1 MKISANKLISIIQEA
16 IRKTFLS
23 LNEYH
28 LDSLDELMEYMWLK
42 PKDTGL
48 NVDIFV
54 DDGGSYRLHH
64 HKLILFARNGYNKTD
79 EDFIPISIERNPQI
93 MKRKSLIKLL
103 PKDLSEVR
111 TFIKQN
117 LLNLYNLADRQISQI
132 EFSLKIDKINRTTN
146 EARGFLT
153 EMATLRKED
162 SGLPMDVWI
171 DEGMTYIRHAP
182 RMKFKASN
190 EQRTTREFS
199 SILITNPPVIENLPE
214 KSNLEKRDI
223 EKLKTFVEDNMELL
237 LKVANG
243 EIDFRRDFLPNM
255 KKVF

>member
-1 MKISANKLISIIQEA
+1 MEISKSKLISLIQEV
-16 IRKTFLS
+16 IRKTFLP
-23 LNEYH
+23 LNEYR

-42 PKDTGL
+42 PKETGL

-54 DDGGSYRLHH
+54 DDGGSYRLHQ
-64 HKLILFARNGYNKTD
+64 HKLILFVRNGYNKTD

-146 EARGFLT
+146 AMG
-153 EMATLRKED
+153 
-162 SGLPMDVWI
+162 
-171 DEGMTYIRHAP
+171 
-182 RMKFKASN
+182 
-190 EQRTTREFS
+190 
-199 SILITNPPVIENLPE
+199 
-214 KSNLEKRDI
+214 
-223 EKLKTFVEDNMELL
+223 
-237 LKVANG
+237 
-243 EIDFRRDFLPNM
+243 FLPNM
-255 KKVF
+255 KKSS